1 MVKSAARPETSDD
14 TGTGT
19 KEIIQGGLN
28 ITSLW
33 SHPNTKL
40 YNIPVGVHSM
50 IGPSGK
56 TLIWSEVAEVVD
68 PEILGMNN
76 STKKVGTLLEM
87 KS

>member
-1 MVKSAARPETSDD
+1 MVKEAERPEIYNN

-19 KEIIQGGLN
+19 KKITQGGLN
-28 ITSLW
+28 ITSLR

-40 YNIPVGVHSM
+40 YNIPVGVHIM

-56 TLIWSEVAEVVD
+56 KLIWPEIAEVVD

-76 STKKVGTLLEM
+76 STKKVVTLLEM